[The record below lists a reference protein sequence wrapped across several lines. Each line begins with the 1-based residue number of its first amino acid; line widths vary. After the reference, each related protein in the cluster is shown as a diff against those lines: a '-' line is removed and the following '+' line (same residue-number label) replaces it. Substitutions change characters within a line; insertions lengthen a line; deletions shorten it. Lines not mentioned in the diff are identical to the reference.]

1 MNSASVM
8 IESKT
13 EAETRFWVKDKD
25 IYSTN
30 FFIGTTLGQCL
41 NPLSY
46 SPQHLDA
53 ASHSHRDT
61 CSAMPLDW
69 QNHVLSY
76 QNQ

>member
-30 FFIGTTLGQCL
+30 FFTGIT
-41 NPLSY
+41 
-46 SPQHLDA
+46 
-53 ASHSHRDT
+53 
-61 CSAMPLDW
+61 
-69 QNHVLSY
+69 
-76 QNQ
+76 